1 MNLTTFRRKTM
12 RLRRP
17 RLHGAAIL
25 LVAACTITAL
35 AQTAA
40 TKLPADINPDSR
52 ARLPYLQ
59 RKNLDEAG
67 QKIFDVLPG
76 RSPDGVLSGPLAFA
90 AYNPA
95 VAKALFDL
103 HNAAVAGTLNAHV
116 RELAIMVACR
126 ETNYNLEWNGH
137 EATALRSGVDA
148 KVIDIVRRGA
158 PLTGIGDEDATVIRF
173 GRQLYT
179 DKKVDS
185 ATFAKAVEHFGQ
197 RGVMDMVAVM
207 NTYAVSGFYGI
218 AVDEQAAAGKTPLEQ
233 IKR

>member
-1 MNLTTFRRKTM
+1 MRVTSIVLVLLTAIAAAQSPTV
-12 RLRRP
+12 P
-17 RLHGAAIL
+17 RDL
-25 LVAACTITAL
+25 
-35 AQTAA
+35 
-40 TKLPADINPDSR
+40 DPDSR

-59 RKNLDEAG
+59 RKDVDEAG

-76 RSPDGVLSGPLAFA
+76 ASKEGVLSGPLAFA

-158 PLTGIGDEDATVIRF
+158 PLTGISDEDATVIRF
-173 GRQLYT
+173 GRELYT
-179 DKKVDS
+179 DRKLDS
-185 ATFAKAVEHFGQ
+185 ATFAKAVGLFTQ
-197 RGVMDMVAVM
+197 RGVMDMVAIM

-233 IKR
+233 

>member
-1 MNLTTFRRKTM
+1 MGFAQS
-12 RLRRP
+12 
-17 RLHGAAIL
+17 GA
-25 LVAACTITAL
+25 T
-35 AQTAA
+35 
-40 TKLPADINPDSR
+40 LPSDINPDSH

-59 RKNLDEAG
+59 RKNVSEAD

-76 RSPDGVLSGPLAFA
+76 RSQDGVLGGPLAFA

-103 HNAAVAGTLNAHV
+103 HNAAVAGTLNPHV

-137 EATALRSGVDA
+137 ESSAVKAGVDP
-148 KVIDIVRRGA
+148 KVIDVVRKGGE
-158 PLTGIGDEDATVIRF
+158 LTGLSEQDATVIRF

-179 DKKVDS
+179 AKKVDS
-185 ATFAKAVEHFGQ
+185 ATFAKAVQLFGQ

-218 AVDEQAAAGKTPLEQ
+218 AVDEHSPAGKPSLERL
-233 IKR
+233 K